1 MSTPEVPDP
10 VIFWCENER
19 AYKHALAL
27 LDQLGRR
34 IVVGRSVAEAAQ
46 ALEDHPASNLVLVSF
61 VGVPPAHAQ
70 AACRRFREAAGER
83 RLRLLA
89 LLEPTQL
96 DDFSPAW
103 GVDDFSVF
111 PGDLRELAV
120 RMNLISWRDKHMQTD
135 RLVKVGPLL
144 VNTERHEVLLDNRPV
159 ALTVKE
165 YELLLLLAASRD
177 RVLTREAIL
186 DSVWGSDYFGGER
199 TVDVHIRRLRAKL
212 EPIAPCI
219 ETVHGVGYR
228 FTPSLALE

>member
-1 MSTPEVPDP
+1 MNEVPDP

-27 LDQLGRR
+27 LDELGRSV
-34 IVVGRSVAEAAQ
+34 VVGRSVSETLQ
-46 ALEDHPASNLVLVSF
+46 ALEDYPASNLLLVSF
-61 VGVPPAHAQ
+61 VGVVPAHAT

-96 DDFSPAW
+96 ADFQPTW
-103 GVDDFSVF
+103 GVDDFTVF
-111 PGDLRELAV
+111 PGDARELAV
-120 RMNLISWRDKHMQTD
+120 RMNLIAWRDKHLRTD
-135 RLVKVGPLL
+135 TMVKVGPLL

-159 ALTVKE
+159 SLTVKE

-177 RVLTREAIL
+177 RVLTREAIV
-186 DSVWGSDYFGGER
+186 DAVWGSDYYGGER

-212 EPIAPCI
+212 PAIAPCI

-228 FTPSLALE
+228 FTPSLAQEE

>member
-1 MSTPEVPDP
+1 MNEVPDP

-27 LDQLGRR
+27 LEELGRR
-34 IVVGRSVAEAAQ
+34 VVVGRSVAETLQ
-46 ALEDHPASNLVLVSF
+46 GLLDYPASNLLLVSF
-61 VGVPPAHAQ
+61 VGVPSAHAQ
-70 AACRRFREAAGER
+70 AACRRFREAVGER

-89 LLEPTQL
+89 LLEPSQL
-96 DDFSPAW
+96 ADFSPTW

-111 PGDLRELAV
+111 PGDARELAV
-120 RMNLISWRDKHMQTD
+120 RMNLIAWRDKHLQTD
-135 RLVKVGPLL
+135 RLLKVGPLL

-165 YELLLLLAASRD
+165 YELLLLLAAGRD
-177 RVLTREAIL
+177 RVLTREAIV
-186 DSVWGSDYFGGER
+186 DAVWGGDYYGGER

-212 EPIAPCI
+212 EPIAACI

-228 FTPSLALE
+228 FTPEMAGE